1 MAKSAPRIC
10 LPLIARTAEQAFCQH
25 DRSGQRLFLR
35 QGQSVKPGIPGNAR
49 LLVKLGAR
57 IGGNR
62 VAGFGLAVGF
72 KVLGFWSGPRTRGH
86 W

>member
-1 MAKSAPRIC
+1 
-10 LPLIARTAEQAFCQH
+10 
-25 DRSGQRLFLR
+25 
-35 QGQSVKPGIPGNAR
+35 VKPGIPGNAR
-49 LLVKLGAR
+49 LLFKLGTR

-72 KVLGFWSGPRTRGH
+72 QVLGFRSGPRTRAH